1 MLLAPSA
8 LVDLE
13 LDEDG
18 LARIFLGTV
27 EHAPVVLSNDLLAA
41 LEERIA
47 ELEVGAADGRVRV
60 VLMTARARGAFIA
73 GSDLRPL
80 RGLTRAGAAA
90 EHALSAQRVL
100 RRLEQLSVPTIALL
114 DGMCE
119 GAGLE
124 LALACS
130 YRLASDSP
138 RTRLGLP
145 EVRTGLI
152 PGFGGTVR
160 LPRLIGIQPA
170 LEMILTGRPID
181 AAEAARIG
189 LVDDVVSARTLLAA
203 GERFA
208 RERADGVR
216 LRSGRRRRVRRRLV
230 EDTAPGRRLL
240 FLRAARRLIPG
251 ATPGDAAPRRA
262 LEAVAEGLALPLER
276 AFRREAKLF
285 GQLAVS
291 ADAQALIHTH
301 LLLDTAAASGAA
313 TAGPAPA
320 ASLQVA
326 VLGAGEVGTAFAYLL
341 ARRGIPVRLK
351 DRERA
356 AMAASAQAAG
366 ERLSRERRSGGRRAA
381 PAASPPVVTTATG
394 FGGFGTLDF
403 VALAV
408 GHRVE
413 SVRAALQ
420 EVEEHTGEHCVVAV
434 TSALVSVDAVQRAA
448 LVPARVLGYHL
459 ALPVGPFPLVEI
471 VPGPE
476 TDAAMLA
483 RALDLTRKIGRTP
496 ILAADR
502 PGFLLPRL
510 LAAFFA
516 EALRLLEE
524 GAGVEQIDAAVEN
537 AGFAM
542 GPFRRIDGFGA
553 TRALRLLDS
562 LVEPLGERFRPATV
576 AERIR
581 GGRDGFYLYRRGRPL
596 LANPAL
602 PSGLPDLG
610 EDHAELI
617 RDRIL
622 MLLVNEVA
630 LTLEERVAE
639 REAIDLASVLGLGF
653 PRIRGGL
660 LHFAAGLGTDRLL
673 QRLDGLAAR
682 FGDRFAPAP
691 LLHHLEPPA
700 SGHSG

>member
-1 MLLAPSA
+1 VLLAPSG

-18 LARIFLGTV
+18 LARILFGTP
-27 EHAPVVLSNDLLAA
+27 EHAPGVLSLDLLAA
-41 LEERIA
+41 LEARIA
-47 ELEVGAADGRVRV
+47 EVETGASEGRVRV
-60 VLMTARARGAFIA
+60 VLVGARARGAFIA
-73 GSDLRPL
+73 ASDLRPL

-90 EHALSAQRVL
+90 EHALGAQRVL
-100 RRLEQLSVPTIALL
+100 RRLEQLPVPTIALL
-114 DGMCE
+114 DGVCE

-130 YRLASDSP
+130 YRIASDSP
-138 RTRLGLP
+138 RTRIGLP

-170 LEMILTGRPID
+170 LEMILTGRPVD
-181 AAEAARIG
+181 AAEALRIG
-189 LVDDVVSARTLLAA
+189 LVDDTAPARTLQTA

-208 RERADGVR
+208 RERADGIR

-240 FLRAARRLIPG
+240 FLRAARRLIPDS
-251 ATPGDAAPRRA
+251 TLEDAAPNRA
-262 LEAVAEGLALPLER
+262 LEAVAEGLALPLDR
-276 AFRREAKLF
+276 AFRREAKIF

-301 LLLDTAAASGAA
+301 LLLDSAA
-313 TAGPAPA
+313 TATPTAPTA
-320 ASLQVA
+320 APPQAA

-356 AMAASAQAAG
+356 AMAAGAQAAG
-366 ERLSRERRSGGRRAA
+366 ERLSRERRPVRRRSAAVAA
-381 PAASPPVVTTATG
+381 PAVVTTATG

-408 GHRVE
+408 GHRPDTI
-413 SVRAALQ
+413 RLALQ
-420 EVEEHTGEHCVVAV
+420 EVEEHTGEQCVVAV
-434 TSALVSVDAVQRAA
+434 TSALIPVDAVQRAA
-448 LVPARVLGYHL
+448 LVPSRVIGYHL

-476 TDAAMLA
+476 TDSATLA

-496 ILAADR
+496 VLAADR

-510 LAAFFA
+510 LASFFS
-516 EALRLLEE
+516 EALRLLDE
-524 GAGVEQIDAAVEN
+524 GAGIEQIDAAVED
-537 AGFAM
+537 AGFIM

-553 TRALRLLDS
+553 ARALRLLDS
-562 LVEPLGERFRPATV
+562 LVEPHGERFRPAKV

-581 GGRDGFYLYRRGRPL
+581 GARDGFYLYRRGRPF

-602 PSGLPDLG
+602 PAGLRDLG

-622 MLLVNEVA
+622 MLLVNEAA
-630 LTLEERVAE
+630 LALEEGVAE
-639 REAIDLASVLGLGF
+639 REAIDLTSVLGLGF

-660 LHFAAGLGTDRLL
+660 LHFAAGLGTERLLDRLD
-673 QRLDGLAAR
+673 RLATR

-691 LLHHLEPPA
+691 LLHHIDPPA
-700 SGHSG
+700 SGHPG